1 MSMTKY
7 EYKIRGTQA
16 VNIFAIIVI
25 KYKCITRVDW
35 LRLFIMLFKTAM
47 RI

>member
-1 MSMTKY
+1 MSITKY
-7 EYKIRGTQA
+7 EIRGTQA
-16 VNIFAIIVI
+16 VNIFAIIVM

-35 LRLFIMLFKTAM
+35 LRFIKLFKPAM